1 MDSYQHTEKR
11 MSGLTKVE
19 IHRAFE
25 DYPYARALLIQ
36 LAVANEYMAD
46 GDPEYLPSSQE
57 LAQRLQDLAQVACA
71 VTNQDN
77 YAGPRLDLDG
87 PRVCMECGCK
97 LGNKGDSAYQ
107 CYSCQ
112 CKLAGMT
119 LCIKCCGLMQEIDE
133 KVEEGGMCCWCSTNS
148 K

>member
-1 MDSYQHTEKR
+1 MPA
-11 MSGLTKVE
+11 LTKVE

-46 GDPEYLPSSQE
+46 GDPESLPSPQE

-77 YAGPRLDLDG
+77 YTGPRLDLEG
-87 PRVCMECGCK
+87 PRHCLNCGGA
-97 LGNKGDSAYQ
+97 LGSRGDTAYQ
-107 CYSCQ
+107 CYECS
-112 CKLAGMT
+112 CKLAGIK
-119 LCIKCCGLMQEIDE
+119 LCLKCSGLLQEDGE
-133 KVEEGGMCCWCSTNS
+133 VVGEDLLCNWCKSH
-148 K
+148 

>member
-1 MDSYQHTEKR
+1 MSYTK
-11 MSGLTKVE
+11 LTQEE
-19 IHRAFE
+19 IHKAFE
-25 DYPYARALLIQ
+25 DYPYARALLVE
-36 LAVANEYMAD
+36 LAVASEYIAD
-46 GDPEYLPSSQE
+46 GSEDESLPPQRE
-57 LAQRLQDLAQVACA
+57 LAQALQDIAVIACA
-71 VTNQDN
+71 VTNQDE
-77 YAGPRLDLDG
+77 YKGPRIDLRG

-119 LCIKCCGLMQEIDE
+119 LCVKCCGLMQENEE
-133 KVEEGGMCCWCSTNS
+133 KVEEGGMCCWCSTDS

>member
-1 MDSYQHTEKR
+1 MPYTK
-11 MSGLTKVE
+11 LTQEE
-19 IHRAFE
+19 IHQAFV
-25 DYPYARALLIQ
+25 DYPYARALLVE
-36 LAVANEYMAD
+36 LAVASEYIAD
-46 GDPEYLPSSQE
+46 GSEDESLPPQRE
-57 LAQRLQDLAQVACA
+57 LAQALQDIAVIACA
-71 VTNQDN
+71 VTNQDE
-77 YAGPRLDLDG
+77 YKGPHIDLRR

-119 LCIKCCGLMQEIDE
+119 LCVKCCGLMQEIDE
-133 KVEEGGMCCWCSTNS
+133 KVEEDGMCCWCSTNS